1 MLVICSPFRAF
12 LFHSRY
18 SQVPCYWVF
27 SSSHM
32 QQVYVSLVRSPRAGQ
47 IPSLYFYWKEVTEF
61 IRALFTTQ
69 YQPSSMVLT
78 WFIQWLHNTISS
90 LLWWSQQD
98 AEARNL
104 EFFIFSSAFCPVFL
118 KWRSIRI
125 CCGWPCSLLGGRRL
139 QEHLGGWM
147 IAVCNELAT
156 PGCSRCHLQ
165 SDFVVGSLHDQRSH
179 FSPNDGRLFF
189 SQDEVCLLCLFTHQS
204 SALK

>member
-1 MLVICSPFRAF
+1 
-12 LFHSRY
+12 
-18 SQVPCYWVF
+18 
-27 SSSHM
+27 
-32 QQVYVSLVRSPRAGQ
+32 
-47 IPSLYFYWKEVTEF
+47 
-61 IRALFTTQ
+61 
-69 YQPSSMVLT
+69 
-78 WFIQWLHNTISS
+78 
-90 LLWWSQQD
+90 
-98 AEARNL
+98 
-104 EFFIFSSAFCPVFL
+104 VFL

-165 SDFVVGSLHDQRSH
+165 SDFVVGSLHDQRSR